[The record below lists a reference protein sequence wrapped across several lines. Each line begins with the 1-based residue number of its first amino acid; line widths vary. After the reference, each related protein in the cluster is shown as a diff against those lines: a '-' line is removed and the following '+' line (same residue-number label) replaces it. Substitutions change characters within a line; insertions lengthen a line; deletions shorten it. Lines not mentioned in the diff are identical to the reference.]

1 METLTHGDEIEVPP
15 PDVAEEGVMDAGDVG
30 GGDGGGYTRQVQEEA
45 GLGHL
50 PTPRRS

>member
-1 METLTHGDEIEVPP
+1 V
-15 PDVAEEGVMDAGDVG
+15 DAGDIG

-50 PTPRRS
+50 PTPRRSSQLMAEALNYLPCPA